1 MCIGLQ
7 PKHLW
12 LGEVLHN
19 PLGWTLK
26 SFISLVDHRLFC
38 YKSEKDPFVLQ
49 TNVQDNIDYI
59 GSE

>member
-12 LGEVLHN
+12 LEVLHN
-19 PLGWTLK
+19 PLGWTLNNFI
-26 SFISLVDHRLFC
+26 SFIDQRLFY
-38 YKSEKDPFVLQ
+38 YKSETDLFVMQ
-49 TNVQDNIDYI
+49 TNVKDNIDYI